1 MKNSSWITASIAVLA
16 AVIALTAVNF
26 PRFPFFLDI
35 YYHLN
40 VMRGFDT
47 AGGVV
52 GRAFWELAP
61 IGQPLV
67 YPPLFHLLLLG
78 LYKAGLGIMDVA
90 RISSVL
96 PVILLFTAVFAVVK
110 GLHSPKR
117 AFFTTLAVC
126 IPYSFFLKMT
136 ITVPV
141 AISLIFIILAFYA
154 LARQKIV
161 PCSIFLA
168 LVFYTHPGLPWM
180 ACAAFILYGMF
191 EKKARRDAF
200 SCVLFAICLSVPQL
214 IHTASNINRLTGPL
228 GILMPEGEMFE
239 IYPIIYL
246 LAAVEILKASSVW
259 GVQGKRIRLFALSL
273 LIGFLPLAVN
283 YGFRY
288 ISAEGMFPVLLLAG
302 AGLEYI
308 YDLLK
313 GLFRNKLCGGFAPVI
328 YTFIF
333 CVLFTAL
340 CPTISSYVPSDPPY
354 DRHEFSAHLSDS
366 TIVNLVPA
374 LKTHIRPFEISM
386 ADDLAKSW
394 VETIKANTSN
404 DDIICS
410 NDAFVGGML
419 SALSGRAN
427 SARTFFEVKEPDV
440 PISEF
445 GAAKTVVWIRESNGK
460 FSSEINDCILKFGYT
475 VIRMDEG
482 AAILA
487 KGSGAKV
494 SPVNPVISTPLAMLA
509 LLSALTVAFF
519 GISRP

>member
-40 VMRGFDT
+40 VMRGFDA
-47 AGGVV
+47 AGGIV

-61 IGQPLV
+61 IGQPLL
-67 YPPLFHLLLLG
+67 YPPIFHLLLLA
-78 LYKAGLGIMDVA
+78 LYKTGIGILAVA
-90 RISSVL
+90 RLASVL
-96 PVILLFTAVFAVVK
+96 PVIVLFAVIFIVTCK
-110 GLHSPKR
+110 LHSAKR
-117 AFFTTLAVC
+117 AFFTLLAVC

-141 AISLIFIILAFYA
+141 TVSLIFIVLAFFA
-154 LARQKIV
+154 LERRRIAA
-161 PCSIFLA
+161 CSIFLA
-168 LVFYTHPGLPWM
+168 LVFYTHLALPWM
-180 ACAAFILYGMF
+180 ACAAFILYGLF
-191 EKKARRDAF
+191 EKKARRDAL

-214 IHTASNINRLTGPL
+214 IHTASNINRLAGPL
-228 GILMPEGEMFE
+228 GIPMPEGKMFE

-246 LAAVEILKASSVW
+246 LAAVDIAKANSVW
-259 GVQGKRIRLFALSL
+259 GMQGKRIRLFSLSL
-273 LIGFLPLAVN
+273 LIGFLPLAFN

-374 LKTHIRPFEISM
+374 LKTHVRPFEISM

-394 VETIKANTSN
+394 AETIKANTSK

-410 NDAFVGGML
+410 NDALVGGML

-475 VIRMDEG
+475 VICMDEG
-482 AAILA
+482 AAILI
-487 KGSGAKV
+487 KESGAKV
-494 SPVNPVISTPLAMLA
+494 SPVKPVMGTPLALLA
-509 LLSALTVAFF
+509 LLTALTVAFL